1 MPSSHESAGPSG
13 PGRTPIY
20 KDLVL
25 LQLAALVF
33 LIDQFSK
40 FLVLEFLPVRGT
52 SFPREG
58 LFRFTH
64 THNTGSA
71 FGLFQDQNTPL
82 IIASLV
88 GIAVLVLIFH
98 SQPRP
103 GNLLRLSIGLQLGG
117 AAGNLID
124 RFLLGH
130 VTDFMDV
137 GLWPVFNVADASI
150 VTGLVILGWLFL
162 VQDSGGRF
170 GGRKD
175 MLPLAVKEGAGQGPT
190 CPVCNGDMLTLYG
203 GLRCSSCGFKER
215 VEETLAAG
223 P

>member
-1 MPSSHESAGPSG
+1 MASSHETAGPPG

-40 FLVLEFLPVRGT
+40 FLVFEFLPVRGT

-82 IIASLV
+82 ILASMV

-117 AAGNLID
+117 AAGNLLD

-162 VQDSGGRF
+162 VQDGGGRS
-170 GGRKD
+170 GSRTE
-175 MLPLAVKEGAGQGPT
+175 MLPVPLEETSPQ

>member
-1 MPSSHESAGPSG
+1 MASSHESAGPSG

-82 IIASLV
+82 ILASMV

-162 VQDSGGRF
+162 VQDGGGRP
-170 GGRKD
+170 GRRRD
-175 MLPLAVKEGAGQGPT
+175 IPTLAMDEGAGRGPS
-190 CPVCNGDMLTLYG
+190 CPVCNGQMLTLYG
-203 GLRCSSCGFKER
+203 GLRCCSCGFKER